1 MSLSARVKF
10 TPRSDLGRF
19 VETRVTPAVTA
30 SVEAAVDLIY
40 DRSQEL
46 VAVDTGELKASGVKS
61 VNDTGKTVVGRVEY
75 TADHADFVEYG
86 TGAAGAASPGAGPG
100 PYNENWPGMVAQPYL
115 RPAYDESKEPI
126 KELFRDNLM
135 TGLSNGR

>member
-10 TPRSDLGRF
+10 TPRNDLGRF

-46 VAVDTGELKASGVKS
+46 VPVDTGELKASGVKA
-61 VNDTGKTVVGRVEY
+61 VNDTGKTVVGSVSY
-75 TADHADFVEYG
+75 AADHADYVEFG
-86 TGAAGAASPGAGPG
+86 TGIRGASSPGAGLG
-100 PYNENWPGMVAQPYL
+100 PYNENWPGMAAQPYL

-126 KELFRDNLM
+126 KELFRGNLM
-135 TGLSNGR
+135 TGLSNG